1 MAKEFEAAGMP
12 VAYITTLDGLAR
24 SVGAPRIVRGKAITS
39 VAGDPS
45 LRLSDEK
52 ALRKDII
59 NKALKALTT
68 AVNEPTAFD

>member
-12 VAYITTLDGLAR
+12 VAYVTTLDGLAR
-24 SVGAPRIVRGKAITS
+24 AVGAPRIIRGKAITN

-45 LRLSDEK
+45 LRPSDEK
-52 ALRKDII
+52 ALRKEIVAR
-59 NKALKALTT
+59 ALKALTT